1 MTSHETA
8 SQVTIGAVARIP
20 KMIPNLRRSMMM
32 SNRIRPLLEVRES
45 VYERVTDPSRG
56 RGSLGRAEERS
67 GIA

>member
-20 KMIPNLRRSMMM
+20 KMIPNFRRSMMM

-45 VYERVTDPSRG
+45 VHERMTGP
-56 RGSLGRAEERS
+56 SLGPR
-67 GIA
+67 